1 MYILE
6 NDTNWKICRKTYCY
20 VLHITIEKAVIKTLL
35 VVEVLL
41 TLTIT
46 CRWDSWSLSGM
57 TFVDTLLAFT
67 HHDQIKCH
75 PALDAG
81 SMRLPAQF
89 IKVLLSCYWI
99 LADIGNNMYIRF
111 LVLARND
118 VRRQFCKTAKDIFIH
133 GQLQQKDCLLVILI
147 HGAFAGNSQNIRQKA
162 EKTICKP
169 ESIERKK

>member
-1 MYILE
+1 MFS
-6 NDTNWKICRKTYCY
+6 YCY

-99 LADIGNNMYIRF
+99 LVDIGNNMYIRF

-118 VRRQFCKTAKDIFIH
+118 IRRQFCKTAKHIFIH
-133 GQLQQKDCLLVILI
+133 GQLQQKVGNTAKRLKTYFHSRALQQKDCLLVILI
-147 HGAFAGNSQNIRQKA
+147 YYNIIIYYTENSYN
-162 EKTICKP
+162 
-169 ESIERKK
+169 